1 MGKPSVAGVALIRT
15 APLASFNAFAALK
28 IDLAFMILGNPIT
41 RRGSIPNDNNMS
53 CRDGGRESMRMV
65 N

>member
-1 MGKPSVAGVALIRT
+1 MGKPSVAGGALIRT

-41 RRGSIPNDNNMS
+41 RRGSFQTITTWLPDEDASRCGMMN
-53 CRDGGRESMRMV
+53 
-65 N
+65 

>member
-28 IDLAFMILGNPIT
+28 IDLAFMILG
-41 RRGSIPNDNNMS
+41 
-53 CRDGGRESMRMV
+53 ESNHPARLYS
-65 N
+65 NR